1 MRRSFLK
8 LSILG
13 IALSVSAS
21 SNADAIGDLPV
32 TTVGGQP
39 MHYYKV
45 QPKETVYSLCN
56 RFGITSEKLIELNP
70 AVADGLK
77 AYMTLYFPAKSAAGT
92 AASNVIVHK
101 VEKNETIY
109 GLSKRYNVSPELIIA
124 QNPAVADG
132 LRKDMI
138 ITITPDATTPAEP
151 MPQTPMRPVVKVNPD
166 GNSHLVQPGE
176 TFYSIA
182 RAYGL
187 TLSQLEDANPDIG
200 ILKAGDI
207 LNIPRGTTLAQT
219 EPEKQ
224 AEAPRRDL
232 IDDPD
237 TTYVAPVENTPI
249 QLGPAIEPPTVHPA
263 RIAVMLPFMLDE
275 KKMDKASQRATE
287 FYKGFLVGVD
297 SMKMDNAPIAVYTFD
312 TSSSTDSIKAILARP
327 ELKTM
332 QAIVAPDSETDFAE
346 IARWG
351 LENNVTIFNAF
362 VVKDTL
368 QMSNRK
374 VLQGNLPTDDMY
386 RTVTDAVIRNY
397 PSANVVILS
406 RHGGP
411 SDKQDFVNC
420 LTARLSESG
429 RVPLYVNFTDRL
441 KESDLDN
448 LPTDKPLLF
457 IPVSGRQTELNK
469 MLHAL
474 VALKEKALI
483 GDDVQLLGYP
493 EWITFRGETLTQMQ
507 KLDATVYS
515 RFYLDDGDPAT
526 KELDDKFTKWYGSA
540 MQSGVPRQSIRGFDA
555 AMYLIA
561 ALRANGGDFSRPVP
575 MYTGVQNGYNFV
587 EAAPGAGYINNVV
600 YFITFHPG
608 GMVNKVLL

>member
-1 MRRSFLK
+1 MRLSFLK

-13 IALSVSAS
+13 IALNVCAS
-21 SNADAIGDLPV
+21 GSADAIGDLPV
-32 TTVGGQP
+32 TTVDGQL
-39 MHYYKV
+39 MHYYEV

-56 RFGITSEKLIELNP
+56 RFGITSGKLIELNP
-70 AVADGLK
+70 TVADGLK
-77 AYMTLYFPAKSAAGT
+77 AYMTLYFPATSAGAGSK
-92 AASNVIVHK
+92 AIVHK

-124 QNPAVADG
+124 QNPSVADG
-132 LRKDMI
+132 LRKGMT
-138 ITITPDATTPAEP
+138 ITITPDADGPAEP
-151 MPQTPMRPVVKVNPD
+151 MPQTPQARPVVKVNPD

-200 ILKAGDI
+200 ILKAGDT
-207 LNIPRGTTLAQT
+207 LTIPRGATLAQT
-219 EPEKQ
+219 DPEKQ
-224 AEAPRRDL
+224 TVSPRHEL
-232 IDDPD
+232 IDDAD

-327 ELKTM
+327 ELKSM
-332 QAIVAPDSETDFAE
+332 QAIVAPDSDTDFAE

-351 LENNVTIFNAF
+351 LENNVNIFNAF

-406 RHGGP
+406 RQGGHA
-411 SDKQDFVNC
+411 DKQDFVNG
-420 LTARLSESG
+420 LTARLTESG
-429 RVPLYVNFTDRL
+429 RTPLYVNFSDRL
-441 KESDLDN
+441 KESDLDG
-448 LPTDKPLLF
+448 LPKDKPLLF

-474 VALKEKALI
+474 VALKEKALT

-515 RFYLDDGDPAT
+515 RFYLDEEDPAT
-526 KELDDKFTKWYGSA
+526 KELEGKFTKWYGSA
-540 MQSGVPRQSIRGFDA
+540 MQAGVPRQSIRGFDA

-575 MYTGVQNGYNFV
+575 MYPGVQNGYNFV